1 MTVMKYIIKG
11 FSVLASVAAVL
22 FISGCADDKD
32 KSSEEINKEYIEAW
46 MEVNHPG
53 IEPTGQGIY
62 ILADSPGTGE
72 ALDDSDYFAMLE
84 YTVADMDGN
93 ISSTTILETAQQVGT
108 YNQSY
113 YYGPHWY
120 ILSDQA
126 TAIGVMEMLDGM
138 RIGGVRT
145 ALVPSWLNMT
155 SSSTSNSSS
164 SNAIYTIKLVDK
176 TDDILQWEIDTLER
190 YTQKYMNDV
199 DSTFLGYYYLQ
210 VNAPADTST
219 LPTDTSFYINYTGKL
234 LNGLV
239 FDTTIED
246 TAKFYGIYSSSK
258 TYSPVQVQMSED
270 ISSITVGSSS
280 SSSYSSSSSVV
291 TGFAYCLSKL
301 KLYEKGICAFIS
313 QYGYQYSGSGN
324 SIPSYSPLVFEIEM
338 VDEPDE

>member
-1 MTVMKYIIKG
+1 MKYFIKG
-11 FSVLASVAAVL
+11 SSVLAAIAAVL

-32 KSSEEINKEYIEAW
+32 KTSEEINREYVEAW
-46 MEVNHPG
+46 MEVNHPD
-53 IEPTGQGIY
+53 IQPTGQGIY
-62 ILADSPGTGE
+62 ILADSAGTGE

-93 ISSTTILETAQQVGT
+93 ISSTTIPEIAQQIGT
-108 YNQSY
+108 YNSSY

-120 ILSDQA
+120 IMSDQ
-126 TAIGVMEMLDGM
+126 TTVIGILDMLDGM
-138 RIGGVRT
+138 RIGGERT
-145 ALVPSWLNMT
+145 ALVPSWLNA
-155 SSSTSNSSS
+155 TSNSSS
-164 SNAIYTIKLVDK
+164 SASNAIYTVKLVDK
-176 TDDILQWEIDTLER
+176 TDDIYQWEIDTLER

-210 VNAPADTST
+210 INAPTDTST

-258 TYSPVQVQMSED
+258 TYSPVEVQMSDD
-270 ISSITVGSSS
+270 ITSITVGSSS

-313 QYGYQYSGSGN
+313 LYGYQYSGNGN
-324 SIPSYSPLVFEIEM
+324 SIPSYSPLVFEVEM